1 MPSHPLSPGP
11 AWPHVP
17 FDLQGHRGAR
27 GLAPE
32 STIASFDAA
41 IAHGV
46 TGIEFDVRLSGDGE
60 VVVWH
65 DTTLEVGKCTF
76 DGADLTDARVDE
88 LTLDQLRTVDIGA
101 RTLAAYP
108 EQVAAPG
115 SRILTLA
122 ELFERYAHDHPGLW
136 WTVEVKVDPHDRG
149 ELAIRDELTA
159 KVVEAINAG
168 GVADRSFVHSFDWAV
183 LEKAAELDPSLV
195 LSALAVPG
203 ITYAP
208 DSLWLGS
215 IAYAAHGDDLAG
227 AAAAVGASV
236 VSPYYLWCTPENVAR
251 AHEVGLGVLP
261 WTVNEPVDLAAMRA
275 AGVDGL
281 VTDYPD
287 RATD

>member
-1 MPSHPLSPGP
+1 MS

-46 TGIEFDVRLSGDGE
+46 TGIEFDVRLTGDGE

-65 DTTLEVGKCTF
+65 DPTLEAAKCVFEGEDLTEALV
-76 DGADLTDARVDE
+76 ADLTLA
-88 LTLDQLRTVDIGA
+88 QLRSVDVGS

-108 EQVAAPG
+108 QQVAAPG

-122 ELFERYAHDHPGLW
+122 ELFDRYAAAHPTLW
-136 WTVEVKVDPHDRG
+136 WTVEVKVDPTDPR
-149 ELAIRDELTA
+149 EVATREELTRRVIDA
-159 KVVEAINAG
+159 IKDAGVEG
-168 GVADRSFVHSFDWAV
+168 RSFVHSFDWAV
-183 LEKAAELDPSLV
+183 LELARDIDPSLV
-195 LSALAVPG
+195 LSALMVPG
-203 ITYAP
+203 MPVEDVRPWTGSLDPADFP
-208 DSLWLGS
+208 DEV
-215 IAYAAHGDDLAG
+215 
-227 AAAAVGASV
+227 AAAAALGASV
-236 VSPYYLWCTPENVAR
+236 FSPYWTWCTPDNVAR
-251 AHEVGLGVLP
+251 AHELGLAVLP
-261 WTVNEPVDLAAMRA
+261 WTVNEVADLEAMKA

-287 RATD
+287 RWTAV

>member
-1 MPSHPLSPGP
+1 MS

-46 TGIEFDVRLSGDGE
+46 TGIEFDVRLTGDGE

-65 DTTLEVGKCTF
+65 DPTLEAAKCVFQGEDLTEALV
-76 DGADLTDARVDE
+76 ADLTLA
-88 LTLDQLRTVDIGA
+88 QLRSVDVGS

-108 EQVAAPG
+108 PQVAAPG

-122 ELFERYAHDHPGLW
+122 ELFDRYAAAHPTLW
-136 WTVEVKVDPHDRG
+136 WTVEVKVDPTDPR
-149 ELAIRDELTA
+149 EVATREELTRRVIDA
-159 KVVEAINAG
+159 IKDAGVEG
-168 GVADRSFVHSFDWAV
+168 RSFVHSFDWAV
-183 LEKAAELDPSLV
+183 LELARDIDQSLI
-195 LSALAVPG
+195 LSALMVPG
-203 ITYAP
+203 MPVEDVRPWTGSLDPADFP
-208 DSLWLGS
+208 DEV
-215 IAYAAHGDDLAG
+215 
-227 AAAAVGASV
+227 AAAAALGASV
-236 VSPYYLWCTPENVAR
+236 FSPYWTWCTPDNVAR
-251 AHEVGLGVLP
+251 AHELGLAVLP
-261 WTVNEPVDLAAMRA
+261 WTVNEVADLEAMKA

-287 RATD
+287 RWTAD